1 MEPIDVVP
9 TELDYIRT
17 ADISAGAAKY
27 HQNDDVFK
35 TVTDIALVCS
45 AEIRGLHGK
54 IHQIVKVAVLGF

>member
-1 MEPIDVVP
+1 MEPIDVAP

-27 HQNDDVFK
+27 HQNDYFFK

-45 AEIRGLHGK
+45 AKIMDDTAKSIRLSK
-54 IHQIVKVAVLGF
+54 MLP